1 MIYTILKYLVWI
13 GIHIY
18 FRKIEFTNLH
28 QVPKKGPVLLLGSH
42 PNSFLDAVVLAV
54 MLKRPL
60 HFLAR
65 SDVFK
70 TAWQRWILGKLH
82 MIPIYRLEEGKENL
96 GKNQSTFEQC
106 KALFEAGEMVLIFP
120 EGFSIPEK
128 RLRKLKKG
136 AAKIAFESEEA
147 NGFQLNIKVICVGIN
162 YTYPTQARESLL
174 VRFDTPFS
182 TQEFEQS
189 YQEHAARAIRLFNQK
204 IEERLPQ
211 HTVIIPEKSQ
221 EKLAENLLTLARNA
235 QYKTNSP
242 TKNLLSTELEAV
254 AHLSRLTP
262 AQSEE
267 IERYFD
273 QLTQTGL
280 QDIDLA
286 KDQKITFGQTL
297 AYYLGLP
304 FYFLSYLFYFFPT
317 HYARKIADDKTK
329 NTQFYLSVDF
339 ALHFFFILFY
349 LLFWWI
355 VLAVFTKIWVASLSV
370 LLFMGLGRFTLY
382 YSVLKKRFT
391 HTQHCQKIKKQ
402 QGKLIETLHAKR
414 VEIMGYF

>member
-18 FRKIEFTNLH
+18 FRKVEFSHLH
-28 QVPKKGPVLLLGSH
+28 LVPKKGAVLLLGSH

-65 SDVFK
+65 SDVFE

-147 NGFQLNIKVICVGIN
+147 NGFQLNIQVICVGIN
-162 YTYPTQARESLL
+162 YTYPTQARENLL

-182 TQEFEQS
+182 MQEFEQS
-189 YQEHAARAIRLFNQK
+189 YQDHPARAIRLFNQK

-221 EKLAENLLTLARNA
+221 EKLAENLLTLARTE
-235 QYKTNSP
+235 QYKINTP
-242 TKNLLSTELEAV
+242 AKNLLSTDLDAV

-262 AQSEE
+262 EQSEK
-267 IERYFD
+267 IDSYFE
-273 QLTQTGL
+273 QLTQIGI

-286 KDQKITFGQTL
+286 IDQKITFGQAL
-297 AYYLGLP
+297 VYYLGFT
-304 FYFLSYLFYFFPT
+304 FYFVGYLFYFSPT
-317 HYARKIADDKTK
+317 HYAHKIADEKTK

-339 ALHFFFILFY
+339 ALHFFFVLFY
-349 LLFWWI
+349 LFFWWI
-355 VLAVFTKIWVASLSV
+355 VLAVLTKIWLASLSV
-370 LLFMGLGRFTLY
+370 LVLMGLGRFTLY
-382 YSVLKKRFT
+382 YSELKKRFT
-391 HTQHCQKIKKQ
+391 NIQHYQRIKKQ
-402 QGKLIETLHAKR
+402 QGKLITALQATRE
-414 VEIMGYF
+414 EIMDYL